1 MMFPS
6 NPYLVLVVA
15 ALAALGGW
23 AWVRLTRWRPEVG
36 AALIALVAWFA
47 SAGRQEAADRDD
59 RDATIAF
66 RWGNGKRGDAAYGMR
81 VFEVETGGGIDVRAT
96 IVMGRGNPRWHDCG
110 LIGRA
115 VSHEEA
121 VRNFSVISWRAD
133 GVHVGSDTRDE
144 YFLERAIIEAD
155 R

>member
-1 MMFPS
+1 MFPS

-15 ALAALGGW
+15 ALAALGAW
-23 AWVRLTRWRPEVG
+23 AWVRFTRWRPEVG
-36 AALIALVAWFA
+36 AVLVAVAAWFVG
-47 SAGRQEAADRDD
+47 AGLQEEADRDD

-66 RWGNGKRGDAAYGMR
+66 RWGNGKRGEAAYGMR
-81 VFEVETGGGIDVRAT
+81 VFEVATGGGLDVRAT
-96 IVMGRGNPRWHDCG
+96 IIMGRGNSRWHDCG
-110 LIGRA
+110 RIGRVA
-115 VSHEEA
+115 SHEEA

-144 YFLERAIIEAD
+144 YFLDRAIIEAD

>member
-1 MMFPS
+1 MMSPS

-15 ALAALGGW
+15 ALAAAGGW
-23 AWVRLTRWRPEVG
+23 AWVRLTRRRPEVG

-47 SAGRQEAADRDD
+47 SAGRQEAEDRDD

-66 RWGNGKRGDAAYGMR
+66 DWGNGKRGEAAYGMR
-81 VFEVETGGGIDVRAT
+81 VFEVATGGGLDVRAT
-96 IVMGRGNPRWHDCG
+96 IIMGRGNSRWHDCG
-110 LIGRA
+110 RIGRA

-121 VRNFSVISWRAD
+121 VRNFSVISWRPD
-133 GVHVGSDTRDE
+133 GVHVGSDARGE